1 VDDFSIA
8 CSPGILQATPGQ
20 SVVTFCAITSIGS
33 FSSPVSVA
41 CADLGGLAMC
51 AFAPGSVTPS
61 GGGTALAEVI
71 VRVEPAAK
79 PGCHAFGVAATSGS
93 LSHRAHLRLDV
104 ASEAGSSCQGGDVR

>member
-8 CSPGILQATPGQ
+8 CSPGILQASPGQ
-20 SVVTFCAITSIGS
+20 SVVTFCTITSIGS

-41 CADLGGLAMC
+41 CADIGGLATC
-51 AFAPGSVTPS
+51 AFAPGSVKPS

-104 ASEAGSSCQGGDVR
+104 ASEAGSSCQGGGVR